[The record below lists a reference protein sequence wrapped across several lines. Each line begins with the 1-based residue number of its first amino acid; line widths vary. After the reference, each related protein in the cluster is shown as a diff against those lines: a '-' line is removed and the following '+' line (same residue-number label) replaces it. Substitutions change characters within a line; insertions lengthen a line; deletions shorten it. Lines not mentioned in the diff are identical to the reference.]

1 MTPQFTTPCSVLI
14 TDKDKR
20 EEVCDK
26 LKCLGYEWNG
36 YVPDILQCIY
46 VSNGKV
52 SIGSVG
58 VSKLTSSIDCGTDIA
73 LFLDLAGMRSDTI
86 VNQWHIAQTHIMFNK
101 LKGEVVT
108 ASRKRYIT
116 IGEMF
121 MPTKQNVRFTWFGGK
136 HNELF
141 RKATAA
147 KIIEHFTHKG
157 E

>member
-20 EEVCDK
+20 EEACDK

-58 VSKLTSSIDCGTDIA
+58 VSKLTSSIDCGTNIP
-73 LFLDLAGMRSDTI
+73 LFLDLAGMREDTDEGQLFRFC
-86 VNQWHIAQTHIMFNK
+86 VNPYNIKRCRYNGEMNPDFWSKMTPQEIINHHKQ
-101 LKGEVVT
+101 KGE
-108 ASRKRYIT
+108 
-116 IGEMF
+116 
-121 MPTKQNVRFTWFGGK
+121 TK
-136 HNELF
+136 
-141 RKATAA
+141 
-147 KIIEHFTHKG
+147 
-157 E
+157 